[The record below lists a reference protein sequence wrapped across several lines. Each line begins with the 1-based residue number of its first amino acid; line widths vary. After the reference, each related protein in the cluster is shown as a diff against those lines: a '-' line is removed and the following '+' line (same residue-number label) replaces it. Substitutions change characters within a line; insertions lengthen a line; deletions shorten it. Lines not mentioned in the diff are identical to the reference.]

1 MASDGQVLIDLLF
14 PANKQEFHT
23 DVDWASNLIKRFG
36 TGAGEQMDEDFKKNA
51 SSVKSEAKK
60 VQADADSETDK
71 IGKNAGEDMKDNFK
85 KNANGM
91 KNESNDTKN
100 KVNKDLDGIKKEV
113 RTKLIASAENA
124 GIKNFRSLLDKLP
137 KKEVTN
143 LEAKIKK
150 GEVIDWQEAMA
161 KMPRQVVTKMKLD
174 DKEATAG
181 LSRLKA
187 DAENTGNHFKH
198 LKEIIVGSF
207 VGSAIQNGFSSIV
220 NGFKEETKA
229 GIEYNKTLQVS
240 QASWTT
246 LTDSAVQGKKMTNM
260 ATELANHF
268 GQARDMVDELDQQFY
283 HVLDDSGKTKTLT
296 TSFLTLADTIGL
308 SSAQTQALGQDFT
321 HTMTSG
327 KLQLGDFNQVAN
339 YLPMFGENLLK
350 YERKI
355 QNNSK
360 LTMKQLQAEMSA
372 GKISAT
378 DAMNVINQ
386 LGDKYK
392 SSADNMM
399 NTLPG
404 MERAISAKAPQLFS
418 AFISPFLKA
427 ENPIAKVVM
436 KWVND
441 PKTETE
447 LSSAGGRFSK
457 ALNGISASIVAALP
471 EIKDIIVNVVKLSG
485 IIGGTIWHMFADI
498 IYDIANMFGLVS
510 SKSGKAVNP
519 LKEIDKVFQ
528 ALVDHKQG
536 VEMVTRALVAM
547 FAIKKITDFI
557 GETKTAIKTLEEL
570 SLVQKL
576 TSLVPGAGKAGT
588 AEKVVAGG
596 EDLAGTALSRTA
608 ANSIGRTSLIGTKS
622 LFKGSASMLGLGKSI
637 PLLSAGTGVATEL
650 MSNNSTGEKI
660 GGSTGSVAG
669 TAAGAVIGSMILPGI
684 GTAIGGA
691 TGSALG
697 KKLGEVIGKGAE
709 DHFKGHPIKA
719 NVKVKTT
726 AADVDSSK
734 ISKALQPSLKKLDKQ
749 LMLKIN
755 TDPASISKAKT
766 QTDKLY
772 SGMSKSINSYYKN
785 KEAKSKKDLDSL
797 VKQGVITQ
805 AQENKRLSAQHA
817 ADEKARVAKQ
827 KSLSQMQSDTNKYYA
842 KVQNIE
848 NGGTKKLEQIAQK
861 YGKNS
866 QKYENEKNKELE
878 KAHKTF
884 TTKYVKDEYSM
895 NTSIEKDI
903 QKGAKQQ
910 ESIYDQLIKNK
921 GKLSASDLKATQ
933 KHADDLYNTS
943 VKAAKETR
951 SDVESEAQKKYQNT
965 VDTARREWKDNG
977 SISHSQ
983 YKDIVKNAQDQ
994 EDDTDKATKSQYD
1007 KVTKK
1012 ATDQHNKVTKEINQ
1026 QKDDVTN
1033 AANNQA
1039 HNHAVA
1045 SDTEMA
1051 DVGGNYTAGFK
1062 AAGKIWHGFT
1072 KWIGKVLKVFDDS
1085 KEFPDQPSN
1094 FQAYAKGSTGISNDQ
1109 VALVGE
1115 EGFELGKDAS
1125 GFHVLGAQGPEIRS
1139 LRAGTSILTHE
1150 QSIGFLRKIG
1160 LPGYAKGTE
1169 DDDTSFMSEIF
1180 EVVTNSAGKLW
1191 SWIKDKTG
1199 IDGLLD
1205 SLTSK
1210 GLVKDAGKGSF
1221 NIAKDSIVKMLTKLG
1236 ESSAANPGGSG
1247 VTRWTPF
1254 VMRAL
1259 AMNGLSTSAAM
1270 VAKVLSQINTESSG
1284 DPHAKQKGADP
1295 DGDGSGPAMGLMQTK
1310 RSTFTSN
1317 AFPGHGDIWNGFD
1330 SLLAGLHYAK
1340 KRYGASLSFLG
1351 KGHGYA
1357 AGGDVDEDGLYRLA
1371 EGNNKEFVVPNP
1383 NVAGVDRTYAMI
1395 GKSAAY
1401 VAAKQGLQTVNN
1413 QSVNMTDYSDKL
1425 NKITSKLEVI
1435 AQKQLRLDGSSFS
1448 KVYESYGSA
1457 RRVQRTQHAQRGL
1470 AINVNI

>member
-246 LTDSAVQGKKMTNM
+246 LTDSAVQGKKMTSM

-339 YLPMFGENLLK
+339 YLPMFGESLLK

-519 LKEIDKVFQ
+519 LKEIDKVLQ

-557 GETKTAIKTLEEL
+557 GATKTAIKTLEEL

-576 TSLVPGAGKAGT
+576 TSLVPGAGTAGT
-588 AEKVVAGG
+588 TEKVAAGG
-596 EDLAGTALSRTA
+596 EELAATSRVA
-608 ANSIGRTSLIGTKS
+608 RNSIGATSMLGTRS
-622 LFKGSASMLGLGKSI
+622 LFKGAASTLSLGKTVPI
-637 PLLSAGTGVATEL
+637 LAAGTGVAAEL
-650 MSNNSTGEKI
+650 MSNNSTGEKV
-660 GGSTGSVAG
+660 GGSAGSVAG
-669 TAAGAVIGSMILPGI
+669 TTAGAVIGSMILPGI
-684 GTAIGGA
+684 GTAIGGVA
-691 TGSALG
+691 GSLLG

-719 NVKVKTT
+719 NVKVKAT

-734 ISKALQPSLKKLDKQ
+734 ISKALQPSLKKLSKQ
-749 LMLKIN
+749 LMLKFN
-755 TDPASISKAKT
+755 TDPASIGKTKAET
-766 QTDKLY
+766 EKLY
-772 SGMSKSINSYYKN
+772 SSMSKSINSYYKN

-848 NGGTKKLEQIAQK
+848 NGGTKKLQEIAQK

-895 NTSIEKDI
+895 NTNIEKDV

-910 ESIYDQLIKNK
+910 ESIYGQLIKDK
-921 GKLSASDLKATQ
+921 GKLSESDLKATQ
-933 KHADDLYNTS
+933 KHANDLYNTS
-943 VKAAKETR
+943 VKSADKTRDDVVNAAEDKY
-951 SDVESEAQKKYQNT
+951 KKT
-965 VDTARREWKDNG
+965 VATAKQEWKENG
-977 SISHSQ
+977 SITHSQ
-983 YKDIVKNAQDQ
+983 YLEIKHNAEQQ
-994 EDDTDKATKSQYD
+994 RDDTSNAADKQYKEVTKSAHDQHS
-1007 KVTKK
+1007 KVTSEIDSQKREVTQK
-1012 ATDQHNKVTKEINQ
+1012 AQEQAIQHAQ
-1026 QKDDVTN
+1026 
-1033 AANNQA
+1033 AANGEM
-1039 HNHAVA
+1039 VTTSGTYA
-1045 SDTEMA
+1045 S
-1051 DVGGNYTAGFK
+1051 GFK
-1062 AAGKIWHGFT
+1062 SISGLWDKMTGFIKKIF
-1072 KWIGKVLKVFDDS
+1072 KVFNEDKS
-1085 KEFPDQPSN
+1085 FPNQPN
-1094 FQAYAKGSTGISNDQ
+1094 FNGYAKGSTGISNDQ

-1139 LRAGTSILTHE
+1139 LRAGTSILTHD

-1180 EVVTNSAGKLW
+1180 EVVMNGAGKLW

-1247 VTRWTPF
+1247 VTRWTPY
-1254 VMRAL
+1254 VIRAL

-1310 RSTFTSN
+1310 RITFTSN
-1317 AFPGHGDIWNGFD
+1317 AFPGHSDIWNGLD
-1330 SLLAGLHYAK
+1330 SLLAGIHYAK

-1401 VAAKQGLQTVNN
+1401 VAAKQGLQSTNSQSSDFSSLEGQISNLAKSMKETASKEVAIIFNDYAIRGIAPLITKEQERDKTN
-1413 QSVNMTDYSDKL
+1413 QKWVRG
-1425 NKITSKLEVI
+1425 E
-1435 AQKQLRLDGSSFS
+1435 
-1448 KVYESYGSA
+1448 
-1457 RRVQRTQHAQRGL
+1457 RRV
-1470 AINVNI
+1470 

>member
-23 DVDWASNLIKRFG
+23 DVEWASNLIKRFG
-36 TGAGEQMDEDFKKNA
+36 AGAGEQMDEDFKKNA

-60 VQADADSETDK
+60 VRTDADSETDK

-85 KNANGM
+85 KNASGI
-91 KNESNDTKN
+91 KNEANDIKN

-137 KKEVTN
+137 KKEVTS

-246 LTDSAVQGKKMTNM
+246 LTDSAVQGKKMTSM

-283 HVLDDSGKTKTLT
+283 HVLNDSGKTKTLT

-350 YERKI
+350 YERKV

-392 SSADNMM
+392 ASADNMM

-427 ENPIAKVVM
+427 ENPIAKAVM

-441 PKTETE
+441 PKTESE

-457 ALNGISASIVAALP
+457 TLNGISASIVSALP

-510 SKSGKAVNP
+510 NKSGKAVSP
-519 LKEIDKVFQ
+519 LKEIDKVLQ
-528 ALVDHKQG
+528 SLVDHKQG

-557 GETKTAIKTLEEL
+557 STTKTAIKTLEEL

-576 TSLVPGAGKAGT
+576 TSLVPGAETAVTAGETAAEGGT
-588 AEKVVAGG
+588 AIAAG
-596 EDLAGTALSRTA
+596 S
-608 ANSIGRTSLIGTKS
+608 SLISKVA
-622 LFKGSASMLGLGKSI
+622 KASPYLA
-637 PLLSAGTGVATEL
+637 AGTGIVSEL
-650 MSNNSTGEKI
+650 TSKNSTDEKV
-660 GGSTGSVAG
+660 GGSIG
-669 TAAGAVIGSMILPGI
+669 TTAGAIAGGMAGSLLDPLIGPVGTMI
-684 GTAIGGA
+684 GTTGGA
-691 TGSALG
+691 WIG
-697 KKLGEVIGKGAE
+697 KKLGEAIGKGAE
-709 DHFKGHPIKA
+709 DHLKGHPIKA

-805 AQENKRLSAQHA
+805 AQENKRLSAQHT

-827 KSLSQMQSDTNKYYA
+827 KSLSQMESDTNKYYA

-848 NGGTKKLEQIAQK
+848 NGGTKKLQEIAQK

-895 NTSIEKDI
+895 NANIEKDV

-910 ESIYDQLIKNK
+910 ESIYGQLIKRK
-921 GKLSASDLKATQ
+921 GKLSESDLKATQ
-933 KHADDLYNTS
+933 KNANDLYNTS
-943 VKAAKETR
+943 VKSADKTKDDVVNAAK
-951 SDVESEAQKKYQNT
+951 DKYRKT
-965 VDTARREWKDNG
+965 VATARQEWKDNG
-977 SISHSQ
+977 SITHSQ
-983 YKDIVKNAQDQ
+983 YLEIKHNAEQQ
-994 EDDTDKATKSQYD
+994 RDDTSNAAKSQYE
-1007 KVTKK
+1007 KVTKS
-1012 ATDQHNKVTKEINQ
+1012 AHDQHSKVTSEIDS
-1026 QKDDVTN
+1026 QKREVIRKAQEQATQHAQ
-1033 AANNQA
+1033 AANG
-1039 HNHAVA
+1039 
-1045 SDTEMA
+1045 EM
-1051 DVGGNYTAGFK
+1051 VTTSGTYSSGFK
-1062 AAGKIWHGFT
+1062 SIGKIWHGFT
-1072 KWIGKVLKVFDDS
+1072 KWIGKVLKVFDES
-1085 KEFPDQPSN
+1085 KNFPDEPGS

-1139 LRAGTSILTHE
+1139 LRAGTSILTHD

-1180 EVVTNSAGKLW
+1180 EVVMNGADKLW

-1210 GLVKDAGKGSF
+1210 GLVKDTGKGSF

-1247 VTRWTPF
+1247 VARWEPF
-1254 VMRAL
+1254 VIRAL
-1259 AMNGLSTSAAM
+1259 AMNGLSTGAEM
-1270 VAKVLSQINTESSG
+1270 VAKVLRQINTESSG

-1317 AFPGHGDIWNGFD
+1317 AFPGHGDIFNGFD

-1401 VAAKQGLQTVNN
+1401 VAAKQGLQATNSKSIN
-1413 QSVNMTDYSDKL
+1413 ATDYTEKL
-1425 NKITSKLEVI
+1425 NKITSKLEII
-1435 AQKQLRLDGSSFS
+1435 AQKQLKLDGSSFS
-1448 KVYESYGSA
+1448 RTYESYGSA
-1457 RRVQRTQHAQRGL
+1457 QRVKRTQQVRRGL